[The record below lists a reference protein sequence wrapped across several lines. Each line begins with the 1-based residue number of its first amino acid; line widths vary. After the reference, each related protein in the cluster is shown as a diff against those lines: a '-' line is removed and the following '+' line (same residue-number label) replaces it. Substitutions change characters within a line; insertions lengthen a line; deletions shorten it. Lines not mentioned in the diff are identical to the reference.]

1 MKEISQEQVQAAVD
15 SIKESQSNLNIG
27 TLTTKT
33 DVLDSVILILK
44 ECWNTTSGK
53 EEQERLKQLTESNL
67 DFSKVETAL
76 NSIKDAYIS
85 VAMVTQTTRYH

>member
-53 EEQERLKQLTESNL
+53 KEQERLKQLTESEL

-76 NSIKDAYIS
+76 TSIKDAYIS
-85 VAMVTQTTRYH
+85 VSTVTQTTRYH